1 MKVYGIRNCA
11 SVKKA
16 KEFLDS
22 HNIDYE
28 FVDINKNK
36 IDSEKIGFW
45 QSFTSPYSMLNPRSK
60 RYRDLDLKN
69 KKLTD
74 KKIVELLSKENSLLK
89 RPIIEHGLNGEQKFT
104 IGFDEVEYTST
115 FLG

>member
-1 MKVYGIRNCA
+1 VKVYGIRNCA

-36 IDSEKIGFW
+36 IDSEKLDFW
-45 QSFTSPYSMLNPRSK
+45 Q
-60 RYRDLDLKN
+60 
-69 KKLTD
+69 
-74 KKIVELLSKENSLLK
+74 I
-89 RPIIEHGLNGEQKFT
+89 
-104 IGFDEVEYTST
+104 
-115 FLG
+115 